1 MEYNDFKI
9 LSNEQYDML
18 NKQYVINENIEM
30 DILNNLF
37 LNFDQC
43 KSFCF
48 GLSNKVNKQI
58 QQALNNARQEYDKL
72 INNLNLTFNITAHTP
87 QTIQS
92 FNLFSFAKKVVEG
105 LILVQQLCFV
115 SANKKISN
123 FVCATTKT
131 ILEILSNLFSALEK
145 SNIHLF
151 KYM

>member
-1 MEYNDFKI
+1 MEYNDFQI

-18 NKQYVINENIEM
+18 NKQYLNNENIEM

-58 QQALNNARQEYDKL
+58 QHSLAYARQEYDKL
-72 INNLNLTFNITAHTP
+72 INNLNQTFSISAHTP
-87 QTIQS
+87 QTIQT

-105 LILVQQLCFV
+105 LTLIQQLCNV
-115 SANKKISN
+115 SATKKITN
-123 FVCATTKT
+123 FVCSTTKT
-131 ILEILSNLFSALEK
+131 ILNILNNLFSALEK
-145 SNIHLF
+145 SNIYLF